1 MPMTLVVTR
10 DVADRYRGFLASI
23 MPELA
28 PGVYVAPELSKG
40 VRQRITTVLTDWW
53 AGLPG
58 GSIVMA
64 WKDDASAGRLAL
76 FTLGL
81 PPVSLADVD
90 GMLMV
95 RRPVPIRKHK
105 PDATTPGS
113 TALPREF

>member
-23 MPELA
+23 MPEVA
-28 PGVYVAPELSKG
+28 PGVYVSPELSKG
-40 VRQRITTVLTDWW
+40 VRQRITTVLKDWW
-53 AGLPG
+53 AGMPG

-95 RRPVPIRKHK
+95 RRPVPPRKPK
-105 PDATTPGS
+105 PNATTS
-113 TALPREF
+113 ATATPQREA